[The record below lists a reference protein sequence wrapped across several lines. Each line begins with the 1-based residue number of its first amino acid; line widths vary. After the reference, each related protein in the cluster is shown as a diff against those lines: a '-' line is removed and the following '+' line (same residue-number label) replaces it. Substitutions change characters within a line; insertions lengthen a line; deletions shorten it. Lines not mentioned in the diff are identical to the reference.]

1 MEKATEETI
10 SSQNGSL
17 VEDMGSCSPIDRV
30 PSLSKRP
37 RDEEDELDKQKELE
51 ANGKRTKL
59 EEEPQV
65 NGSAEINEESTQIQ
79 KEDQSKSESADAAIS
94 PALRCSVEPTDEEP
108 VAGDDAAVSTATEDQ
123 NPNGIPAARS
133 GMANGGRWRT
143 HQMAEDYVD
152 AVGKLVYPGTRFR
165 PYGYDTVNREYPLE
179 HISVLAFLKS
189 PLRRPSIIEK
199 WSPYEVSV
207 FEGSLLHY
215 GKEFHLVS
223 REIKTKS
230 TKEVIDFYYIW
241 KKTAH
246 YKKWKEQYMS
256 DLDLELAL
264 DPQHPTTPG
273 KS

>member
-1 MEKATEETI
+1 
-10 SSQNGSL
+10 
-17 VEDMGSCSPIDRV
+17 
-30 PSLSKRP
+30 
-37 RDEEDELDKQKELE
+37 
-51 ANGKRTKL
+51 
-59 EEEPQV
+59 
-65 NGSAEINEESTQIQ
+65 
-79 KEDQSKSESADAAIS
+79 
-94 PALRCSVEPTDEEP
+94 
-108 VAGDDAAVSTATEDQ
+108 
-123 NPNGIPAARS
+123 
-133 GMANGGRWRT
+133 
-143 HQMAEDYVD
+143 MAEDYVD

-207 FEGSLLHY
+207 FEGALLHH

-256 DLDLELAL
+256 DLDLEFAL
-264 DPQHPTTPG
+264 DPPTTPG

>member
-1 MEKATEETI
+1 MEKASEETI
-10 SSQNGSL
+10 LPENGSL
-17 VEDMGSCSPIDRV
+17 VENIESRPLRNPI
-30 PSLSKRP
+30 PSSSKRQ
-37 RDEEDELDKQKELE
+37 RDEADEASKRLE
-51 ANGKRTKL
+51 PQHANGKRSKMEESPQINGLAGTEDGAEKDEDESKL
-59 EEEPQV
+59 E
-65 NGSAEINEESTQIQ
+65 SANAVIPPAVRSNVDATAEGPLPLKDEVMSGA
-79 KEDQSKSESADAAIS
+79 EDQSPSS
-94 PALRCSVEPTDEEP
+94 R
-108 VAGDDAAVSTATEDQ
+108 
-123 NPNGIPAARS
+123 RS

-152 AVGKLVYPGTRFR
+152 SVGKLMYPGTRLR
-165 PYGYDTVNREYPLE
+165 PYGYDAANREYPLE
-179 HISVLAFLKS
+179 HISVLAFLQS

-199 WSPYEVSV
+199 WSPYEVAV
-207 FEGSLLHY
+207 FEGAMLHH

-246 YKKWKEQYMS
+246 YKKWKDQYMS

-264 DPQHPTTPG
+264 DPPIPG

>member
-10 SSQNGSL
+10 SSENGSL
-17 VEDMGSCSPIDRV
+17 VEDIENSFPLDRV
-30 PSLSKRP
+30 PSSSKRP
-37 RDEEDELDKQKELE
+37 RYEEDELNKQQELE
-51 ANGKRTKL
+51 ANGKRSKL

-65 NGSAEINEESTQIQ
+65 NGSAEIKEEFNS
-79 KEDQSKSESADAAIS
+79 KEDEKKSESADAAIS
-94 PALRCSVEPTDEEP
+94 PALRSSVDTTDEEP
-108 VAGDDAAVSTATEDQ
+108 VAGDDAAGSATEDQ
-123 NPNGIPAARS
+123 KPNSIQARS
-133 GMANGGRWRT
+133 GMANGGRWRS
-143 HQMAEDYVD
+143 HQMAEDYVN
-152 AVGKLVYPGTRFR
+152 AVGQLVYPGTRFR

-207 FEGSLLHY
+207 FEGAILHH

-246 YKKWKEQYMS
+246 YKKWKGQYMS

-264 DPQHPTTPG
+264 DPPTPG